1 VAFDVESTSTARV
14 RLLAAGKSLFARA
27 GYEQASTAAIARAAL
42 SSESQLSKYFGSK
55 AGLLNA
61 ILDSELAP
69 LVARM
74 QGAVAD
80 ATTAREAVL
89 ALLTLLTRSLAKDQD
104 FATVFLFEARR
115 QRAPGEPMVAQ
126 SVTTYYEL
134 FQRLVRR
141 GQKDGSFP
149 AGLDANALASA
160 IVGASEAL
168 LRDRLGAV
176 RSGRP
181 ALDEDELTRV
191 LAALVQGL
199 APSPSAAAVR

>member
-1 VAFDVESTSTARV
+1 MALDVESTSTARV
-14 RLLAAGKSLFARA
+14 RLLAAGKSLIARA

-42 SSESQLSKYFGSK
+42 SSESQLSKYFGGK

-89 ALLTLLTRSLAKDQD
+89 ALLALLTRAIAKDPD
-104 FATVFLFEARR
+104 LGCLFLFEARR
-115 QRAPGEPMVAQ
+115 QRAPGEPIVAQ
-126 SVTTYYEL
+126 SVITFDEV

-149 AGLDANALASA
+149 AELNANAVAAA

-168 LRDRLGAV
+168 LRDRLAAV
-176 RSGRP
+176 RAGRP
-181 ALDEDELTRV
+181 AVEEDELSRV
-191 LAALVQGL
+191 LTAVVQGL
-199 APSPSAAAVR
+199 APAYS